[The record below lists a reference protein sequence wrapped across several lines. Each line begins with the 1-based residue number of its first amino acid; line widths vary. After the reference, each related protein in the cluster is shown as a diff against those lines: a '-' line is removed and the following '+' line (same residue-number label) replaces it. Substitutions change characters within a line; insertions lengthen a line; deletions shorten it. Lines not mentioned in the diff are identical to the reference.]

1 MNRLLM
7 ALMAGHGTLLNAQVL
22 VSATPIV
29 EHEVAWLRNNGVP
42 NALYDVRVWKITYRT
57 PALDGS
63 PSVASAAF
71 VEPVNHCTTPL
82 MCSIHGT
89 VFLKSD
95 VPSNWEE
102 SGTGGSRD
110 AYGYGSLGIACV
122 LPDLLGL
129 GESPGLHPY
138 LHAASEATACMDAV
152 RAAREF
158 REQRGDTLGSQLF
171 LLGKSAGAHACL
183 ATAQAMQT
191 DHPEEFQV
199 TAAVGIDGPYAVF
212 PVIRD
217 EMIADQ
223 PAQGAANLVYILMAY
238 NEAYPTLFNGYP
250 DFLVP
255 PYDVVVPPLYDGYHS
270 KEEIEPLLPDTFSLL
285 IPPALEQST
294 ASDPSSP
301 LNLRFKENTVFNWA
315 PHFPMRLYYCT
326 SDQFVL
332 PENTQLAVNAFH
344 AQGATDVEAIIPA
357 GNVDHGDCGL
367 LSQPLAMQWILS
379 LKAGCDG
386 TFNGPGAD
394 GLNFNLVP
402 NPATGG
408 STELQF
414 SPGNEGT
421 RLAITVFNILG
432 QAVLSHMVL
441 CDGYNRVALNTR
453 QLQPGT
459 YFVQV
464 IGKRGHDLEKLVVV
478 E

>member
-1 MNRLLM
+1 MVHLLLT
-7 ALMAGHGTLLNAQVL
+7 LMAGHGAMLNAQVL

-29 EHEVAWLRNNGVP
+29 QHEVAWLRNNGVP
-42 NALYDVRVWKITYRT
+42 SALYDVQVWKIIYHTL
-57 PALDGS
+57 ALDGS

-71 VEPVNHCTTPL
+71 VEPVNTCITPL
-82 MCSIHGT
+82 LCFIHGT
-89 VFLKSD
+89 TFVRSD
-95 VPSNWEE
+95 VPSNWNEA
-102 SGTGGSRD
+102 SGGAKDVYDYASN
-110 AYGYGSLGIACV
+110 GIACI

-129 GESPGLHPY
+129 GDSPGLHPY
-138 LHAASEATACMDAV
+138 LHASSEASACMDAV

-158 REQRGDTLGSQLF
+158 REQRGDTLGRQLF

-191 DHPEEFQV
+191 DHPEEFNV

-217 EMIADQ
+217 EMIADE
-223 PAQGAANLVYILMAY
+223 PTEGVANLVYILMAY
-238 NEAYPTLFNGYP
+238 NEAYPALFNGYS

-255 PYDVVVPPLYDGYHS
+255 PYDVVLPPLYDGYHS
-270 KEEIEPLLPDTFSLL
+270 KDQIDPLLPDTFSMLV
-285 IPPALEQST
+285 PEALEQST

-315 PHFPMRLYYCT
+315 PLFPLRLYYCT

-332 PENTQLAVNAFH
+332 PENSQLAVNAFQ
-344 AQGATDVEAIIPA
+344 AQGATDVDAIVPA
-357 GNVDHGDCGL
+357 GNVDHGDCGA
-367 LSQPLAMQWILS
+367 LSQPLALQWIFS

-386 TFNGPGAD
+386 TFGALQED
-394 GLNFNLVP
+394 DLNFSLVP
-402 NPATGG
+402 NPANGG

-414 SPGNEGT
+414 SPGNEGM
-421 RLAITVFNILG
+421 RLAITVINVLG
-432 QAVLSHMVL
+432 QDVLSQVVQ

-453 QLQPGT
+453 LLQAGT
-459 YFVQV
+459 YYVQV
-464 IGKRGHDLEKLVVV
+464 IGKRGRDLEKLVVV